1 MHFHLWAEGAA
12 QSDSRAEM
20 LWGRGLGLLLSI
32 TARTPG
38 CLLAIQYDL
47 KEAIG
52 NTHCFM
58 ANHSQTLPSQPGLCG
73 DLTVTGICVG
83 GSGACSAGST
93 KASGSA

>member
-1 MHFHLWAEGAA
+1 M
-12 QSDSRAEM
+12 
-20 LWGRGLGLLLSI
+20 LLSI

-83 GSGACSAGST
+83 GSGERGMFCRQHQGFWFSIIHPEVFSVQQGSLED
-93 KASGSA
+93 